1 MMKEQLLKL
10 GLSEEHAK
18 AVLELI
24 SKGAD
29 PKRDAQALEITKL
42 KEAVSQRDAQIAS
55 LKSFEG
61 SANTLKEQVESL
73 QKQNA
78 EDAKRYKAELL
89 EEQKR
94 FAVKQALLSGDRKP
108 HDVDLAMAQF
118 DLTSISIDEKGK
130 AIGIKEQQEQ
140 LLAKKAFL
148 FADAKAKGQEDPI
161 IKGLNL
167 HPKSNEAA
175 PKSNEASDFSSIGKS
190 VAARSLSLLGVSP
203 KA

>member
-29 PKRDAQALEITKL
+29 PKSDAQALEITKL

-148 FADAKAKGQEDPI
+148 FAEAKNDASAAPI
-161 IKGLNL
+161 IQGLNV

-175 PKSNEASDFSSIGKS
+175 KTGAATQDFSSIGKS